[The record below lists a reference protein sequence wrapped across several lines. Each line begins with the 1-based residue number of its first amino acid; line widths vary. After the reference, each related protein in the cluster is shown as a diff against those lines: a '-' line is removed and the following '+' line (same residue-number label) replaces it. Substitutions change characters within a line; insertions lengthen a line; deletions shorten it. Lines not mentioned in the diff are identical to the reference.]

1 LRKEKNCQSCFKQMR
16 KSSWLELRPKLK
28 FQSIY
33 AIFLLRVFAR
43 NDGPIEKRK
52 EAFGSYPFLFKYSGS
67 SCIHINAMAF
77 DKDWPRQRPTYT
89 PSYMLA

>member
-43 NDGPIEKRK
+43 DDGPIEKRK
-52 EAFGSYPFLFKYSGS
+52 PLGVIRSFLNIRAHPVF
-67 SCIHINAMAF
+67 
-77 DKDWPRQRPTYT
+77 T
-89 PSYMLA
+89 